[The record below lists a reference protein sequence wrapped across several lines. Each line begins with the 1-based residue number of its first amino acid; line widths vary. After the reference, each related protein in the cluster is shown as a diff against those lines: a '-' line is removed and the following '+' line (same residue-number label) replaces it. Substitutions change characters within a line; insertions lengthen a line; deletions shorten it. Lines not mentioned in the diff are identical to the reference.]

1 MIKSIKKCSYE
12 KRWKSLGLL
21 TMNKWM
27 SNLQTVMKA
36 KVNVCLIK
44 HAHKGRGKA
53 IRKREMRKRY
63 TVSYHLQ

>member
-21 TMNKWM
+21 TMKKWM

-36 KVNVCLIK
+36 KVNLCLIK
-44 HAHKGRGKA
+44 HTHKGRGKA
-53 IRKREMRKRY
+53 IRKRKMEKGY
-63 TVSYHLQ
+63 TVSYNLQ

>member
-21 TMNKWM
+21 TMKKWM

-36 KVNVCLIK
+36 KVRLIE
-44 HAHKGRGKA
+44 HTHKGRGKA
-53 IRKREMRKRY
+53 IRKRKMENR
-63 TVSYHLQ
+63 